1 MSPKTPDSDENNA
14 PDANEAET
22 APRGDDGDGGGG
34 DGDEAEAT
42 LPTLP
47 TLPRPPEGEAGL
59 SLVRLL
65 AAGLAARG
73 VRFAFGV
80 PGGDVLQLIAALE
93 AAGVR
98 FILARHE
105 GSAGFMADAAYQR
118 TGAPGLC
125 IATLGPG
132 AMNLVTGVANA
143 KLERSRLVAITGRA
157 PVETEG
163 SYTHQVLDQVA
174 VFAPITRRSVSL
186 TEESGFLQ
194 VLTALAALDR
204 EPPGPLHFD
213 LPPDVAERPQPGGLA
228 SWLRPRPPKVP
239 SLHEQPLA
247 AAAALLRR
255 AQRPALLVGCA
266 ATDPQHRDAVSL
278 GVEAWAEASGCP
290 VLTSFRAKGALP
302 EDHPSSAGCLGLSPV
317 VDAVQQALLAEA
329 DLIITLGLD
338 PVELRS
344 AWLPGW
350 PPTTPVLRI
359 EPYDG
364 VLAEEGEAAAGTLTL
379 IGEPAACLDALQPTR
394 RSAWTPERLEA
405 HRAALEAPFA
415 DGPEGPA
422 TAVRAVQSGA
432 PDDVLAAVDVGAHR
446 ITLSHTWRCSAPG
459 TLLQSNGL
467 CTMGTA
473 LPMAISMKLHEPGRP
488 VLAVVG
494 DGGLLM
500 GLGELSLA
508 AELGIDLVVVVFV
521 DRSLSLIALK
531 QERMKD
537 AGGAPLRPSGVGLR
551 APDFVGIVEAM
562 GGRGQRARGGAAVE
576 AATRRAFAEGGLQL
590 IAVEIDERP
599 YRAQM

>member
-1 MSPKTPDSDENNA
+1 MPTENDTGSPIDADNAADNAADNDDS
-14 PDANEAET
+14 
-22 APRGDDGDGGGG
+22 
-34 DGDEAEAT
+34 
-42 LPTLP
+42 
-47 TLPRPPEGEAGL
+47 LPRLPPPPPGAPPGP
-59 SLVRLL
+59 SLVALL

-73 VRFAFGV
+73 VRYAFGV

-93 AAGVR
+93 AEGVR
-98 FILARHE
+98 FVLCRHE

-143 KLERSRLVAITGRA
+143 LLERSRVVAITGRA
-157 PVETEG
+157 PAETEG
-163 SYTHQVLDQVA
+163 RYTHQVLDQVA
-174 VFAPITRRSVSL
+174 VFAPITRRSVGL

-204 EPPGPLHFD
+204 EAPGPVHFD
-213 LPPDVAERPQPGGLA
+213 LPPDVAERPQPGGLQA
-228 SWLRPRPPKVP
+228 WLRPRPARPAAP
-239 SLHEQPLA
+239 DPAALE

-255 AQRPALLVGCA
+255 ARRPALVVGCSA
-266 ATDPQHRDAVSL
+266 VDPHQREAISL
-278 GVEAWAEASGCP
+278 GLQAWAEASGCP
-290 VLTSFRAKGALP
+290 VLTTFRAKGALP
-302 EDHPSSAGCLGLSPV
+302 EDHPQSAGCLGLSPV
-317 VDAVQQALLAEA
+317 VDAAQQALLAEA
-329 DLIITLGLD
+329 DLIVAVGFD

-350 PPTTPVLRI
+350 PAATPVLRI
-359 EPYDG
+359 DAAP
-364 VLAEEGEAAAGTLTL
+364 GEAGPEAVVQLVGDPAG
-379 IGEPAACLDALQPTR
+379 CLDALQPTR
-394 RSAWTPERLEA
+394 PSAWAPARLEA
-405 HRAALEAPFA
+405 HRAACLAPFD

-432 PDDVLAAVDVGAHR
+432 PEDVLVAVDVGAHR

-467 CTMGTA
+467 CTMATA
-473 LPMAISMKLHEPGRP
+473 LPMAISMKLHEPHRP
-488 VLAVVG
+488 VLALLG

-531 QERMKD
+531 QERMRGP
-537 AGGAPLRPSGVGLR
+537 GGAPLAPAGVGLR
-551 APDFVGIVEAM
+551 APDFVGLVEAM

-576 AATRRAFAEGGLQL
+576 AATQRAFAEGGLQL
-590 IAVEIDERP
+590 IAVEIDEQP
-599 YRAQM
+599 YRRQM